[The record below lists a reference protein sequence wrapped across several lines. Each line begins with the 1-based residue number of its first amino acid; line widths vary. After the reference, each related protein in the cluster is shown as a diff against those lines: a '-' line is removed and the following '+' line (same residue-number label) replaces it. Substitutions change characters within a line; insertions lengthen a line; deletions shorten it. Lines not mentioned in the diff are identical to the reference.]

1 MGLDVWFWVAVI
13 HLSGW
18 AEMIYSDFLSW
29 LVTVG
34 CICCSAVTASGMD
47 SIEEKE
53 TP

>member
-1 MGLDVWFWVAVI
+1 MGLDVLFWVAAI
-13 HLSGW
+13 RLSGW
-18 AEMIYSDFLSW
+18 AGMIYSDFLSR

-34 CICCSAVTASGMD
+34 CVCCSAVTASGMD